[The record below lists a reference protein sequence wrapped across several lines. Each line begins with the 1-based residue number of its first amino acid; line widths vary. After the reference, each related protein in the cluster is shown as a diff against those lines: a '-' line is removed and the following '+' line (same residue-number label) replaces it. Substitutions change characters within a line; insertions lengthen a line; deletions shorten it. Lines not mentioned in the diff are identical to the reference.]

1 MTTLMITGAS
11 GFVGSS
17 LMKWIIDKNK
27 ILDFSKIYLISRNA
41 QQFKNMFQTEN
52 IEVIEKDLLTEWNFN
67 FQVNTL
73 INLAADGS
81 VDPYSEDSNQ
91 KYKLINKNLIKWGK
105 INCER
110 VIHASSGAAKW
121 HDSYLKVN
129 QLDNTKKFFI
139 KTRAE
144 VEQELED
151 KFQDQVIICR
161 LFSFIGEFLVN
172 KEQYAIN
179 SFIKQG
185 IENKI
190 INISGNPNS
199 TRSYLGADD
208 MSNWI
213 YRTLSLKGPQVKL
226 EIGSEFGYPI
236 SRIASIVAE
245 TLRVDVKL
253 SSEGNSKISE
263 NYVADSRNTKSIL
276 GVSETIKTPELI
288 NDYIDIYKN
297 EFNYE

>member
-17 LMKWIIDKNK
+17 LIKWIITQNK
-27 ILDFSKIYLISRNA
+27 ILDFNKIYLVSRNVI
-41 QQFKNMFQTEN
+41 QFKNNFHTGN

-81 VDPYSEDSNQ
+81 VDPYSKDSNK
-91 KYKLINKNLIKWGK
+91 KYKSINENLIKWGK
-105 INCER
+105 NHCER
-110 VIHASSGAAKW
+110 IIHASSGAAKW
-121 HDSYLKVN
+121 YQSSLKVS
-129 QLDNTKKFFI
+129 QLDNTKEFFI
-139 KTRAE
+139 KTRGE

-151 KFQDQVIICR
+151 AFQDRVIICR

-185 IENKI
+185 IENKV

-208 MSNWI
+208 MCNWI
-213 YRTLSLKGPQVKL
+213 YRTLNLKGPQVKF
-226 EIGSEFGYPI
+226 EIGSEFGYSI

-253 SSEGNSKISE
+253 TSEGNSKISE

-288 NDYIDIYKN
+288 NEYINIYKHK
-297 EFNYE
+297 FNYE

>member
-1 MTTLMITGAS
+1 M
-11 GFVGSS
+11 
-17 LMKWIIDKNK
+17 DKYNIMQPINNNYSNSCK
-27 ILDFSKIYLISRNA
+27 DFEKIYLITRNIR
-41 QQFKNMFQTEN
+41 QFKNIFNSEN
-52 IEVIEKDLLTEWNFN
+52 IEVIEKDLLTEWKFN

-81 VDPYSEDSNQ
+81 VNPYSKGSN
-91 KYKLINKNLIKWGK
+91 KEYKLINKNLIKWGK
-105 INCER
+105 YNCEK
-110 VIHASSGAAKW
+110 VIHTSSGAAKW
-121 HDSYLKVN
+121 HDPSLKVS
-129 QLDNTKKFFI
+129 QLDRTKEFFI

-144 VEQELED
+144 VEQDLED
-151 KFQDQVIICR
+151 TFKEQVIICR

-208 MSNWI
+208 MCTWI
-213 YRTLSLKGPQVKL
+213 YRTLNLKGPQVKF
-226 EIGSEFGYPI
+226 EIGSEFGYSI

-253 SSEGNSKISE
+253 TSEGNSKISE

-276 GVSETIKTPELI
+276 GVSENIKTPELI
-288 NDYIDIYKN
+288 NEYINIYKN
-297 EFNYE
+297 KFNYE